1 MSQQLD
7 LFGIPP
13 PCHDRLFWGLV
24 PADRDGQRIFQL
36 ANGWRDELG
45 LTGRPL
51 MPAQLHVSLFALG
64 DYAGI
69 PHRLIDAARGAGDA
83 VRLRPFDVAFDRVMS
98 FYRRDRRRAFVL
110 RPSAR
115 ITALSEFHRALGDC
129 MKDVGLSRW
138 VTPRFTP
145 HITLLYD
152 RRMIAEQPVEAVCW
166 HVDRFALIHS
176 LVGRSRHI
184 HLARWKL
191 AE

>member
-1 MSQQLD
+1 M
-7 LFGIPP
+7 
-13 PCHDRLFWGLV
+13 RL
-24 PADRDGQRIFQL
+24 Q
-36 ANGWRDELG
+36 
-45 LTGRPL
+45 
-51 MPAQLHVSLFALG
+51 
-64 DYAGI
+64 
-69 PHRLIDAARGAGDA
+69 
-83 VRLRPFDVAFDRVMS
+83 PFDITFDRVMS
-98 FYRRDRRRAFVL
+98 FYNRGRKRAFVL
-110 RPSAR
+110 RPSAE

-176 LVGRSRHI
+176 LVGCSRHI